1 MTMAR
6 ARKTKSSAKKRPK
19 KAAATGRGSKEAIE
33 KRRVARHLNTLLAG
47 KTSRPK
53 LDGRTEKRR
62 QRLLKELKDGKRGKP
77 IKPIEVVQHVDEL
90 LKMGESV
97 SSLRRAGIKPRRT
110 ALNDEISE
118 TVSNAQKIYGFERDS
133 WRMLGLDVDESGEVS
148 ERKRPGRKPAKK
160 KRAAKKKKA

>member
-1 MTMAR
+1 MAR
-6 ARKTKSSAKKRPK
+6 ARKTKSSSKKRTK
-19 KAAATGRGSKEAIE
+19 KAATGRGSKEAIE

-90 LKMGESV
+90 LKMGESI

-110 ALNDEISE
+110 ALNDEIAE
-118 TVSNAQKIYGFERDS
+118 TVANAQKVYGFARES
-133 WRMLGLDVDESGEVS
+133 WRMLGLDVDESGKVT

-160 KRAAKKKKA
+160 KKRAAKKKKG

>member
-1 MTMAR
+1 MAR
-6 ARKTKSSAKKRPK
+6 ARKSKSSTKSGAKKK
-19 KAAATGRGSKEAIE
+19 TGRGSKEAIE

-90 LKMGESV
+90 LKMGESI
-97 SSLRRAGIKPRRT
+97 SSLKRAGIKPRRT
-110 ALNDEISE
+110 ALDDEIAD
-118 TVSNAQKIYGFERDS
+118 TVANAQKVYGFARES
-133 WRMLGLDVDESGEVS
+133 WRMLGLEVDESGKVT
-148 ERKRPGRKPAKK
+148 ERKRPGRKPKKK
-160 KRAAKKKKA
+160 KRATKKKKA